1 MRRSERSSSGGERE
15 LREFLP
21 IPGLAPLSP
30 AHPVAMQSTLAIH
43 EALLQANVPAPAA
56 RRVAEALESDMTTLF
71 GIAGAAV
78 TMLR

>member
-1 MRRSERSSSGGERE
+1 
-15 LREFLP
+15 
-21 IPGLAPLSP
+21 
-30 AHPVAMQSTLAIH
+30 MQSTLAIH
-43 EALLQANVPAPAA
+43 EALLQANVPAPTA